1 MDMKEQIRG
10 EIQANLERL
19 ALGCRDLASL
29 LRRLQIPVEGGIFPS
44 PQQVTF
50 FTFWSPHSCEGSVV
64 LGLHLFIHTFLL
76 SIFLFV
82 RLMSSRFEHQT
93 DIWCWPS
100 QVNAAYKKALLR
112 FHPDRSSALA
122 QGDPRRQVEAEET
135 FKLISRM
142 KTTLNPVAISMG

>member
-1 MDMKEQIRG
+1 MRLEEIRILQQKEERTMDIKEQIRG

-44 PQQVTF
+44 PQ
-50 FTFWSPHSCEGSVV
+50 
-64 LGLHLFIHTFLL
+64 
-76 SIFLFV
+76 
-82 RLMSSRFEHQT
+82 
-93 DIWCWPS
+93 